1 IAMLTPIWITLGI
14 LYQIRWQRGGN
25 VVFTS
30 PEVDGV
36 AVSSAS
42 PRARHGS
49 LGLTTQER
57 NRLLLETTSPPR
69 PIPDLLREMEELDE
83 DAGSPVSIPAGLY
96 TTTAHVGL
104 FDRVMMRAS
113 ADMRW
118 SFVFE
123 LITGGTFLTTPSYKM
138 KHSTDGC
145 FVYDRSDTQENALM
159 DVCFRELS
167 KRVIVELKYSDFKVC
182 VSEGTHPFLVLKG
195 EGYRMQYIADAFVA
209 GVQPGHETTA
219 HPKASEA
226 AAASPQSAVYMPPSS
241 DEALGGPQRST
252 SKKRPL
258 VDTPTSGI
266 IKRRATHA
274 EIMEMQARRRI
285 VKRPVTSQAT
295 TLHAAALEL
304 PPLGRYKNAEPVP
317 PFENV
322 TLSRRRNSECSLLFF
337 LPGKQYPSEVGP
349 GRLVLRRVFN
359 REQPCYAFTPSD
371 RRVVRQLSCLSDN
384 LDHTVSVDSLCVSY
398 TVTEGVKLMIRDAFH
413 QMETMG

>member
-1 IAMLTPIWITLGI
+1 MSFRRPGP
-14 LYQIRWQRGGN
+14 G
-25 VVFTS
+25 
-30 PEVDGV
+30 
-36 AVSSAS
+36 
-42 PRARHGS
+42 
-49 LGLTTQER
+49 
-57 NRLLLETTSPPR
+57 LLLLTLHAMAADPV
-69 PIPDLLREMEELDE
+69 
-83 DAGSPVSIPAGLY
+83 GPVSIPAGLY

-182 VSEGTHPFLVLKG
+182 VSE
-195 EGYRMQYIADAFVA
+195 DAFVA